1 MPKVSVIVPVYNV
14 AEYVEGC
21 LNSLM
26 AQTEKEIEIICV
38 DDGSTDSSGQIV
50 DETAR
55 KDKRIKVIH
64 QKNGGLSAARN
75 TGLDKATGEYVSF
88 CDSDDYLHPEFF
100 EKFIE
105 IMNQTKADVVSG
117 QLVPTHQK
125 YPVAF
130 EPLDEK
136 KARLTVIDNPLE
148 TFLKKSII
156 ATSACM
162 RLYRRSA
169 IKNLRFIEGIYF
181 EDAPFSTILMNQ
193 IQKVVVTNYKIY
205 YYYSNPQ
212 SIMRTS
218 FNEAKIMSY
227 VRLIRYLNAYMQKE
241 NPAYREE
248 VRRYVLNRRFKM
260 MVNQAVRKQKNIEKR
275 KALFDLIQSETQKLY
290 RENMI
295 SYDGLKLHHRV
306 ALFLLLHMKTSTP
319 ARWWMTLV

>member
-21 LNSLM
+21 LNSLI
-26 AQTEKEIEIICV
+26 AQTEKDIEIICV

-50 DETAR
+50 EEMAR

-100 EKFIE
+100 EKFVKV
-105 IMNQTKADVVSG
+105 MNETKADIVCG

-136 KARLTVIDNPLE
+136 KVRLTVIDNPLE

-156 ATSACM
+156 AMSVCM
-162 RLYRRSA
+162 RLYRRTA
-169 IKNLRFIEGIYF
+169 IQKLRFMEGIYF
-181 EDAPFSTILMNQ
+181 EDVPFTTILMNQ
-193 IQKVVVTNYKIY
+193 VQRVVVTNYKIY
-205 YYYSNPQ
+205 YYYSNPH

-218 FNEAKIMSY
+218 FNEEKVKSY
-227 VRLIRYLNAYMQKE
+227 IRLIRYLNEYMQKE
-241 NPAYREE
+241 NPACREA
-248 VRRYVLNRRFKM
+248 VRCYVLNQCFKM
-260 MVNQAVRKQKNIEKR
+260 MVNKSVRKQKNIEKR
-275 KALFDLIQSETQKLY
+275 KALFDLIQSETKKLY
-290 RENMI
+290 RENII

-306 ALFLLLHMKTSTP
+306 TLFLLLHMKTSTF
-319 ARWWMTLV
+319 ARLWRTLV

>member
-26 AQTEKEIEIICV
+26 AQTEKDIEIICV

-75 TGLDKATGEYVSF
+75 TGLDQAIGEYVSF
-88 CDSDDYLHPEFF
+88 CDSDDYFHPEFF

-105 IMNQTKADVVSG
+105 IMTKTKADVVCG
-117 QLVPTHQK
+117 QIVSTHQK
-125 YPVAF
+125 YPIPF
-130 EPLDEK
+130 KPLDEK
-136 KARLTVIDNPLE
+136 KARLIIVDNPFE
-148 TFLKKSII
+148 TFLKKSMI
-156 ATSACM
+156 ATGVC
-162 RLYRRSA
+162 RHLYRRSA

-181 EDAPFSTILMNQ
+181 EDVPFMTVLMNQ
-193 IQKVVVTNYKIY
+193 VRKVVVTDYKVH
-205 YYYSNPQ
+205 YYYSNPH

-227 VRLIRYLNAYMQKE
+227 VHLIRYLNEYMQKE
-241 NPAYREE
+241 NPACRED

-275 KALFDLIQSETQKLY
+275 KILFDLIQSETQKLY
-290 RENMI
+290 RENII
-295 SYDGLKLHHRV
+295 SYEGLKWHHRV
-306 ALFLLLHMKTSTP
+306 ALFLLLHMKTSTL
-319 ARWWMTLV
+319 ARLWMTLV